1 MNNILD
7 CIALHN
13 NIKEEVKEELKR
25 LNVLPLLIIVSV
37 GENQSNKRYAN
48 QIIKLCNSVGI
59 RARHISLTRYTT
71 ESDLIKVIKEYQK
84 FATGVMVQ
92 FPIDSIHKI
101 SKSEILRI
109 IDPLKDIDGLTDFNI
124 GLLHTQNSKALT
136 PATPS
141 GVMEII
147 DSLNYNLVGKNV
159 LILGR
164 SMLVGRPIAEM
175 MLQRDATVMMVHS
188 KTSPKVIKDNIR
200 GIEGEKFDVIISA
213 IGKPKFIKHAKAD
226 IIIDVGINECNGKI
240 VGDVD
245 LETCL
250 YQWATCVPKGVGV
263 VTTAYLL
270 KNMLKAYY
278 LQNPSL

>member
-1 MNNILD
+1 MNNIID
-7 CIALHN
+7 CVALHN
-13 NIKEEVKEELKR
+13 KIKEEVKEELKS
-25 LNVLPLLIIVSV
+25 LSVAPLLIIVSV

-59 RARHISLTRYTT
+59 RARHISLTRYAT
-71 ESDLIKVIKEYQK
+71 ESDLIKVIEEYQK
-84 FATGVMVQ
+84 FATGIMVQ

-101 SKSEILRI
+101 SKSEVLKV
-109 IDPLKDIDGLTDFNI
+109 IDPFKDVDGLTVVNT
-124 GLLHTQNSKALT
+124 GLLHAQNSKALT

-147 DSLNYNLVGKNV
+147 DSLNYNLEGKNV
-159 LILGR
+159 LVLGR
-164 SMLVGRPIAEM
+164 SQLVGRPIAEM
-175 MLQRDATVMMVHS
+175 MLQRDATVMVLHS
-188 KTSPKVIKDNIR
+188 KTSPKVMRDSIR
-200 GIEGEKFDVIISA
+200 GIEGEKFNVIVSA

-226 IIIDVGINECNGKI
+226 IIIDVGINECNGKV

-245 LETCL
+245 LETCC
-250 YQWATCVPKGVGV
+250 YKWATCVPKGVGV